1 VKNSVEKFIG
11 VSEAVKTIRAEIE
24 YAARSNVK
32 VLLTGE
38 SGVGKEVA
46 AHLIHE
52 LSDRADATFVPIN
65 CGGVSETLLE
75 SELFGHVRGS
85 FTGAHRDRLG
95 LLELAHR
102 GTVFM
107 DEVSEMGQRMQALL
121 LRFLESGEIHRVGSD
136 RSQQRLDVRVIAASN
151 RDLQDM
157 VASNS
162 FREDLYYRLNV
173 IEIVIPPLRSRREDI
188 PVLFEHFLKLCSRQH
203 GVAAPRITAEATAAL
218 VDYDWPGNVRQLR
231 NVVERLMARQPGPTV
246 RAVDLPGRQAA
257 PRVPAVVVALPP
269 VSVPVKAS
277 AEATFAGSVVDRL
290 FDRMVKQGE
299 PFWSAVYS
307 LYMFRDL
314 TRSELRAIVARGLE
328 ATGGSYKMLIQ
339 LFNMDQGDYKR
350 FLNFLRKQQCQV
362 PYERFRAVGPRHRGL
377 PESQFMTSHAE
388 KAPLPH

>member
-11 VSEAVKTIRAEIE
+11 VSEAVKTIRAEIQ
-24 YAARSNVK
+24 YAARSSVK

-52 LSDRADATFVPIN
+52 LSERADATFVPIN

-95 LLELAHR
+95 LLELANR

-136 RSQQRLDVRVIAASN
+136 RGQQRLDVRVVAATN
-151 RDLQDM
+151 RDLQDR
-157 VASNS
+157 VTANT

-173 IEIVIPPLRSRREDI
+173 IEIVIPPLRSRPEDI
-188 PVLFEHFLKLCSRQH
+188 PVLFEHFLKLCSHQH
-203 GVAAPRITAEATAAL
+203 GVAPPRITADATAAL
-218 VDYDWPGNVRQLR
+218 VDYDWPGNVRQVR
-231 NVVERLMARQPGPTV
+231 NVVERLMARQPG
-246 RAVDLPGRQAA
+246 AVVSAADLPRRNVARLNGTETAS
-257 PRVPAVVVALPP
+257 PDPA
-269 VSVPVKAS
+269 
-277 AEATFAGSVVDRL
+277 FGSVVDRL
-290 FDRMVKQGE
+290 FNRMVKQGE
-299 PFWSAVYS
+299 PFWSVVYPS
-307 LYMFRDL
+307 YMFRDL

-339 LFNMDQGDYKR
+339 LFNMDTGDYKR

-362 PYERFRAVGPRHRGL
+362 PYERFRAVGARHRGL
-377 PESQFMTSHAE
+377 PEAQFIDAHAE
-388 KAPLPH
+388 KRGLAH